1 MLFVTLVSFAQS
13 SGTATPPFGFVAVLL
28 HVFVSERRSNFPLLQ
43 NSRKSRMRELFLQA
57 PNQDEIGTQTINL
70 RHRRRPMT
78 ILISAR
84 GFLKRAFLKSLQTPF
99 TSFEMHFLDGRFGQ
113 AMKWFRFQ
121 NIQILSSLQNN
132 NLDTMLY
139 RPFFVNGMYYFTRLF
154 CTDFSASEL
163 FITLQKLYIK
173 SNRWEGRGGRQL
185 MQSGIWIPFSLC
197 SFCI

>member
-1 MLFVTLVSFAQS
+1 
-13 SGTATPPFGFVAVLL
+13 
-28 HVFVSERRSNFPLLQ
+28 
-43 NSRKSRMRELFLQA
+43 MRELFLQA

-113 AMKWFRFQ
+113 AMKWFRIYRF
-121 NIQILSSLQNN
+121 SLLCKQNN
-132 NLDTMLY
+132 NFDTMLY

-185 MQSGIWIPFSLC
+185 SLESGSL
-197 SFCI
+197 SLYAVFAFKQPY